1 MGNMMRILILN
12 PNTSKDFTKS
22 IESSIQELKEPGIEF
37 ICTNPTA
44 GPRSIEC
51 AYDEIISCAPCLEL
65 LINNKNDFDG
75 VVIGCYGHHPV
86 IPAARE
92 ILNQPVIGIMEA
104 AIHFACIAGETFSII
119 GSGDRTLTMFREAVR
134 AYGVENRCASIRATG
149 TPVLALERSTKHV
162 VEELIL
168 NEARKAVEEDG
179 AEVISL
185 GCAGIVGLDKRLSD
199 ELKVPV
205 IDGVSAGIKLI
216 EGLLCCG
223 VKTSK
228 RRAFSPP
235 FKKEL
240 VNLPEVFSKP
250 YIPIS

>member
-1 MGNMMRILILN
+1 MRILILN
-12 PNTSKDFTKS
+12 PNTSEDFTKS
-22 IESSIQELKEPGIEF
+22 IEDAVQEVKVPGTEL
-37 ICTNPTA
+37 ICMNPTA

-51 AYDEIISCAPCLEL
+51 VYDEIISCAPCLEL
-65 LINNKNDFDG
+65 LIKHQHDFDG

-119 GSGDRTLTMFREAVR
+119 SSGDRTITMFREAVR
-134 AYGVENRCASIRATG
+134 AYGVENRCASIRSTG
-149 TPVLALERSTKHV
+149 TPVLALESSTKSV

-185 GCAGIVGLDKRLSD
+185 GCAGMVGLNKRLSD
-199 ELKVPV
+199 ELDVPV
-205 IDGVSAGIKLI
+205 IDGVAAGIKLI
-216 EGLLCCG
+216 EGLVCCG
-223 VKTSK
+223 IKTSK
-228 RRAFSPP
+228 RRAFSTPP
-235 FKKEL
+235 GKEL
-240 VNLPEVFSKP
+240 ANLPEVFSKP
-250 YIPIS
+250 YIPLSK